1 MSMDLF
7 RALNISA
14 SGLAAQRARMEV
26 ISENLANS
34 ESSVTG
40 TGGVYRRKVVLL
52 QPMDGRAFPG
62 LLRRADEPE
71 GGARV
76 AGVMEMSDPPRRVY
90 LPGHPQAGPD
100 GFVNFPNVNPLIEMT
115 DMLMSTRSYEANA
128 AAFQAAKSMGA
139 KLLELLR

>member
-1 MSMDLF
+1 MDLF

-40 TGGVYRRKVVLL
+40 AAGVYRRKVVLL
-52 QPMDGRAFPG
+52 QPMDGRAFPA

-76 AGVMEMSDPPRRVY
+76 AGVMEMPDPPRRVY

-115 DMLMSTRSYEANA
+115 DMLISTRAYEANA
-128 AAFQAAKSMGA
+128 AAFQATKTMGA